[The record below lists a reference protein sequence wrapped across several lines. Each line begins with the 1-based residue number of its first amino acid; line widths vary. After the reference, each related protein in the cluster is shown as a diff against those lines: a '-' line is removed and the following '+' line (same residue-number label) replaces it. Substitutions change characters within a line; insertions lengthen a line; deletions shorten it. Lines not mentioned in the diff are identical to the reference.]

1 MIRVVIADD
10 HALIR
15 EGLTKVLELEGDI
28 EIVGRPR
35 MGRGYKVGPQIP
47 P

>member
-15 EGLTKVLELEGDI
+15 EGLTKLLELEEDI
-28 EIVGRPR
+28 EVLG
-35 MGRGYKVGPQIP
+35 G
-47 P
+47 